1 MRVLAWVFRIVLFL
15 AALGFALSNT
25 GVTELRFFGVDLV
38 WRAPL
43 VIFLL
48 AFFAA
53 GAVLGLLGVVPTW
66 FRLRR
71 EIGRLRR
78 ELRVAEKAAASAAV
92 RPPSADVPRQPSPA
106 PEALLP
112 PGP

>member
-1 MRVLAWVFRIVLFL
+1 MRVVSWIFRTVLFL

-25 GVTELRFFGVDLV
+25 AVTELRFFGVEFV

-48 AFFAA
+48 AFLAA
-53 GAVLGLLGVVPTW
+53 GVLLGLLGLLPTW
-66 FRLRR
+66 YRMRR

-78 ELRVAEKAAASAAV
+78 ELRVAEKAANAASPRVA
-92 RPPSADVPRQPSPA
+92 PPDVPRRPATVETLPA
-106 PEALLP
+106 P
-112 PGP
+112 GP

>member
-1 MRVLAWVFRIVLFL
+1 MRIVSWIFRAALFL

-25 GVTELRFFGVDLV
+25 AVTELRFFGVDLV

-48 AFFAA
+48 AFFGA
-53 GAVLGLLGVVPTW
+53 GAALGLLAVVPTL
-66 FRLRR
+66 FRQRR

-78 ELRVAEKAAASAAV
+78 EV
-92 RPPSADVPRQPSPA
+92 RATARSSPA
-106 PEALLP
+106 GSASQPLP
-112 PGP
+112 DAAPQSAGSSARADLQ